1 MVNEMNCGWR
11 GESRKIWDGW
21 VFASQLMVLFDLNRT
36 TWDEAREAGKSVP
49 ASCWKYGWKMFTV
62 PKLLFEEEIG
72 MEIDVLGLQNSFF
85 RCVHNFNAQ

>member
-1 MVNEMNCGWR
+1 
-11 GESRKIWDGW
+11 
-21 VFASQLMVLFDLNRT
+21 
-36 TWDEAREAGKSVP
+36 
-49 ASCWKYGWKMFTV
+49 MFTV